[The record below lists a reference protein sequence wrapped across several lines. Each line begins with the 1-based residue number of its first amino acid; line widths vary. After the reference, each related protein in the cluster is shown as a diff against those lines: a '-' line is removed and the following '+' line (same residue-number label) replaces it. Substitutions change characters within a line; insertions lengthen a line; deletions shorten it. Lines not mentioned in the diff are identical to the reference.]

1 VEPKQFGHYEL
12 RELLG
17 RGGMGEVYVAFDT
30 RTNRTVALKVLP
42 AHLAQDPAFQ
52 ERFRRESQAAAGIN
66 EPHVVPIHGFGEI
79 DGQLYLDMR
88 VIEGRTLSAILADP
102 EVHPSPNFAVSV
114 VEQIAAALDAAHQHG
129 LIHRDVKPSN
139 ILVTDHDF
147 AYLIDFGLARTA
159 GEHGLTT
166 AGSTLGTLAYMSPE
180 RFEGS
185 QADPRSDVYALACVL
200 YECLTGAR
208 PYPADS
214 YEHQIAGHISAP
226 LPRPSDT
233 DRRLAA
239 FDDVIAKGMAKKPA
253 KRFQTA
259 GELAAAARAAA
270 AVPVRSGARSG
281 RHSVAADKPRR
292 VTQRAL
298 VIAAVTTL
306 VLCVGAGLAWKYWS
320 DQNRASPSGAVP
332 SIAAKV
338 PAGIR
343 NSGRVLVGLNV
354 PYAPNEFKNSEGQYA
369 GFDVDLIKATLRVLG
384 TTAQFREIPLSKV
397 VSSVHDGNIDVG
409 MSSTTD
415 TKLRE
420 QSADFVTYFK
430 AGILWARRAGT
441 AVDPAAACG
450 LKVGVHEASIED
462 TQELPAKSDAC
473 VAAGLAPIEVVRF
486 PRQDDATAALLGGE
500 VDAMTADSPVTGY
513 AVKLSAGKLEPADG
527 IVDAQPYGWS
537 VAKGSPLGPAL
548 QSALNYLI
556 KTGEYRQIASRWG
569 LDMGAI
575 DHSVINGAVK

>member
-1 VEPKQFGHYEL
+1 MEPKRFGHYEL
-12 RELLG
+12 RELRG
-17 RGGMGEVYVAFDT
+17 KGGMGEVYVAYDT
-30 RTNRTVALKVLP
+30 HTHRTVALKVLP
-42 AHLAQDPAFQ
+42 PHLAQDPAFQ

-88 VIEGRTLSAILADP
+88 LIDGRTLSAVLADP
-102 EVHPSPNFAVSV
+102 ETKTSPEFAVSV
-114 VEQIAAALDAAHQHG
+114 IEQIAAALDAAHHDG
-129 LIHRDVKPSN
+129 LIHRDIKPSN
-139 ILVTDHDF
+139 ILVTDHNF

-166 AGSTLGTLAYMSPE
+166 AGSTLGTLAYMAPE
-180 RFEGS
+180 RFEGG

-200 YECLTGAR
+200 YECLTGSR

-214 YEHQIAGHISAP
+214 YEHQIAGHINAAP
-226 LPRPSDT
+226 PRPSDI

-239 FDDVIAKGMAKKPA
+239 FDSVIAKGMSKKPG

-259 GELAAAARAAA
+259 GELAAAARTAVK
-270 AVPVRSGARSG
+270 VPVRTTGRSG
-281 RHSVAADKPRR
+281 RHSVAETKPRGVSR
-292 VTQRAL
+292 RAV
-298 VIAAVTTL
+298 VIAIAIVI
-306 VLCVGAGLAWKYWS
+306 VLIACAGAGWHYWS
-320 DQNRASPSGAVP
+320 SQNEPGPSGSVP

-338 PAGIR
+338 PAEFR
-343 NSGRVLVGLNV
+343 ESGRVLVGLNV

-369 GFDVDLIKATLRVLG
+369 GFDVDLMKAMLRVLG
-384 TTAQFREIPLSKV
+384 LVPEFRETDLSKI
-397 VSSVHDGNIDVG
+397 VSSIQQGTIAIG

-430 AGILWARRAGT
+430 AGVLWARRTGT
-441 AVDPAAACG
+441 TVDPAAACG

-473 VAAGLAPIEVVRF
+473 VAAGLAPIDVVRF
-486 PRQDDATAALLGGE
+486 SRQDDATAALLAGNL
-500 VDAMTADSPVTGY
+500 DAVTADSPVTGY
-513 AVKLSAGKLEPADG
+513 AIKLSAGKLEPAAT

-537 VAKGSPLGPAL
+537 VAKGSGLGPAL
-548 QSALNYLI
+548 QAALRYLI
-556 KTGEYRQIASRWG
+556 KTGEYQQIAAKWG
-569 LDMGAI
+569 LEMGVI
-575 DHSVINGAVK
+575 DNPVINGALR